1 MSGIS
6 FSGLSSG
13 IDFDSLRGA
22 LMSVERQALS
32 RIAEKQSKLQLE
44 RDAFKDINTRLSS
57 LTSKLSP
64 ILATGSSS
72 LFSKVS
78 ATSSNTSV
86 LTATAGSSAVA
97 ATYDVRVKN
106 LALSESL
113 ISKTGATIGA
123 FTGSIAGANL
133 NTAAPP
139 VTAATLLSDLNGG
152 TGVSD
157 MTSGIKIRSG
167 ASSATVDIST
177 ATTVGDV
184 LTAINN
190 SGVGVTAVV
199 NGAGDG
205 IDVTSTVS
213 NRSLAIEENGGTT
226 AANLG
231 IFGDSH
237 VLKIKTAADASY
249 FKVMLNGG
257 YDGNNADLSLADVRD
272 SVNAVTGKT
281 FSASLVDGR
290 LSIASNN
297 LGTAN
302 ALQVQDN
309 AANNGV
315 LEQLG
320 ILITDALDST
330 TISNAFAGDNT
341 QGGYLQQGTDA
352 LFSVNGLQVTR
363 SKNTAI
369 DDVITGVS
377 LNLVAA
383 STATGAVFP
392 TDYAS
397 TSLTIK
403 KDSATIAT
411 SVEDFVNQ
419 YNSVIDFV
427 TTQTKSDPE
436 GEDGTLASN
445 SIARNLDSILYSQ
458 VGALNPDLGQTYRSI
473 FDLKDSNGDYAFEV
487 VEGGNGKIALNKT
500 ALTNLLNDDPE
511 AVAHVFRYDSNSD
524 GTFDGGIAY
533 NLNKVATNYSMAG
546 IGVIATQ
553 ITSYE
558 TQIDDLDESLIRQQ
572 EIFNSRDAFL
582 KKQFSSAE
590 TLISTLQSQ
599 SNYLSSQLSGMSRR

>member
-22 LMSVERQALS
+22 LMSVEAQALT
-32 RIAEKQSKLQLE
+32 RITEKQNKLQLE
-44 RDAFKDINTRLSS
+44 RDSFKDINSRLSA
-57 LTSKLSP
+57 LTTKLKP
-64 ILATGSSS
+64 LLATGSSS

-86 LTATAGSSAVA
+86 LTASAGSTAVA

-106 LALSESL
+106 LALAESL
-113 ISKTGATIGA
+113 VSKTGGTAGA
-123 FTGSIAGANL
+123 FTAAINGTDLSPV
-133 NTAAPP
+133 APP
-139 VTAATLLSDLNGG
+139 ITAATLLSDLNGG
-152 TGVSD
+152 AGIAD
-157 MTSGIKIRSG
+157 QASGIRLRSG
-167 ASSATVDIST
+167 TSSTTVDIST

-184 LTAINN
+184 LNAING
-190 SGVGVTAVV
+190 SGMGVTAAI
-199 NGAGDG
+199 NGAANG
-205 IDVTSTVS
+205 IDVTATTA

-226 AANLG
+226 ASNLG

-237 VLKIKTAADASY
+237 VLQIKRASDASY

-257 YDGNNADLSLADVRD
+257 YDGNNADLSLADIRD

-290 LSIASNN
+290 LSIASNS

-309 AANNGV
+309 TANNGI

-320 ILITDALDST
+320 ILITNAADST

-352 LFSVNGLQVTR
+352 VFSVNGLQVTR

-383 STATGAVFP
+383 SSSTGAAFP
-392 TDYAS
+392 ADYAS

-403 KDSATIAT
+403 KDSESIAKLI
-411 SVEDFVNQ
+411 EEFVDQ
-419 YNSVIDFV
+419 YNSVIDFIGA
-427 TTQTKSDPE
+427 QTKNDPE
-436 GEDGTLASN
+436 GDDGTLSTN
-445 SIARNLDSILYSQ
+445 SVARNIDNILYAQ

-473 FDLKDSNGDYAFEV
+473 FDLKDANGDYAFDV
-487 VEGGNGKIALNKT
+487 VEGGNGKIKLNKP
-500 ALTNLLNDDPE
+500 ALTNLINADAE

-533 NLNKVATNYSMAG
+533 QLNKVATNYSKAG
-546 IGVIATQ
+546 IGVIANQ
-553 ITSYE
+553 ITSYD
-558 TQIDDLDESLIRQQ
+558 TQIDDLDETLLRQQ
-572 EIFNSRDAFL
+572 EIFNARDAFL

-599 SNYLSSQLSGMSRR
+599 SNYLSSQLAGLAR